1 MIMTILGWLCCF
13 NISLNKRN
21 FKKHSYISPNKIIS
35 VFNHSPRSYSNSA
48 NLSRWSGSMFFKGI
62 TNMFC
67 HTCSYKIKFTLFE
80 SLYCVQNNPILSNVT
95 TGVSYFYIYKIKSNK
110 VQKTNSKENTRTGKK
125 KKPTMSNHY
134 NCLKH
139 T

>member
-1 MIMTILGWLCCF
+1 
-13 NISLNKRN
+13 
-21 FKKHSYISPNKIIS
+21 
-35 VFNHSPRSYSNSA
+35 
-48 NLSRWSGSMFFKGI
+48 MFFKGI

-95 TGVSYFYIYKIKSNK
+95 TGVSYFYIYKIKSKK

-125 KKPTMSNHY
+125 KKTHNVKPLQLPETHVKLTFTMLLGLVSSLRFLMLTVVFVTALY
-134 NCLKH
+134 II
-139 T
+139 